1 MAYGDDLVALA
12 RKHIGEEYFFGAR
25 ARFLDPDFKGPWD
38 CAEFISWVVFRVSGE
53 QVLLGC
59 MPRDPSRGDA
69 YTGFWVDDARK
80 YGLIISLGTALKT
93 AGALLLRGPTKKRIG
108 HIAFSLGNGRNTVE
122 AYDRKHGVIRGQANP
137 QGRGWDYGVRV
148 PDAKEWAALT
158 GRASKPANWF
168 FRATESAKP
177 DPRVEVIQQ
186 ALKKQGAS
194 VPRIDGR
201 FTPAL
206 ATTVANFQNGE
217 DLVVD
222 GMVGKQTLDALAID
236 WSARSAPSGIY
247 NDKYGVYFDSLV
259 PGGFFSHDPDDLKV
273 KRSIR
278 TNNPGALNFS
288 TWQRSLPGYVGLTP
302 PDNSPD
308 KNRTTIYRTP
318 EHGVAAWFVLLSEK
332 YGFAASG
339 RFSLEQLA
347 RKYAGRDAKPS
358 AVNAYIKGWSE
369 ASGGRL
375 NASSTFRVNN
385 AGEMLDLGKAMFE
398 HEIGKPSPLSDAQII
413 YGIEHQRN
421 NSMPA

>member
-1 MAYGDDLVALA
+1 M
-12 RKHIGEEYFFGAR
+12 
-25 ARFLDPDFKGPWD
+25 
-38 CAEFISWVVFRVSGE
+38 
-53 QVLLGC
+53 
-59 MPRDPSRGDA
+59 
-69 YTGFWVDDARK
+69 
-80 YGLIISLGTALKT
+80 
-93 AGALLLRGPTKKRIG
+93 
-108 HIAFSLGNGRNTVE
+108 
-122 AYDRKHGVIRGQANP
+122 
-137 QGRGWDYGVRV
+137 
-148 PDAKEWAALT
+148 
-158 GRASKPANWF
+158 
-168 FRATESAKP
+168 
-177 DPRVEVIQQ
+177 
-186 ALKKQGAS
+186 
-194 VPRIDGR
+194 
-201 FTPAL
+201 
-206 ATTVANFQNGE
+206 
-217 DLVVD
+217 
-222 GMVGKQTLDALAID
+222 
-236 WSARSAPSGIY
+236 
-247 NDKYGVYFDSLV
+247 
-259 PGGFFSHDPDDLKV
+259 
-273 KRSIR
+273 
-278 TNNPGALNFS
+278 NFS

-385 AGEMLDLGKAMFE
+385 TGEMLDLGKAMFE